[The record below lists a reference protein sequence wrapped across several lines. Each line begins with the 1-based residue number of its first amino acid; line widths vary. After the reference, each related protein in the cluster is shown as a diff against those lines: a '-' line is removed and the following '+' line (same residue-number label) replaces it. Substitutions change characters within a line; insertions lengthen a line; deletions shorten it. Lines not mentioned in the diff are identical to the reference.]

1 MNELNFK
8 FDSLDAGTQFKILDR
23 MMERIRNLS
32 TKQVEKEAMVSVVEI
47 IYDETRIA
55 LAENSGPC
63 DECGMEAETMEWQEF
78 DQNFICDECGNVQYA
93 INAATP

>member
-1 MNELNFK
+1 MDTIIK
-8 FDSLDAGTQFKILDR
+8 FSSLDGGTQFIIFDR
-23 MMERIRNLS
+23 SMERIKNLS
-32 TKQVEKEAMVSVVEI
+32 RKQVENKAMESVLEI
-47 IYDETRIA
+47 IQDETQIV